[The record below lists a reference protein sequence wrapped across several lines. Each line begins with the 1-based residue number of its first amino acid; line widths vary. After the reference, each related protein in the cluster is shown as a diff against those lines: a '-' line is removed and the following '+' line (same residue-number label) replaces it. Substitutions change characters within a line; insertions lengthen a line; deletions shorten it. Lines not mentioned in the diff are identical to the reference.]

1 MLGIV
6 DIATYLPQGRL
17 SNLDPA
23 RMAAFEL
30 DDSFVRDKL
39 GVLQC
44 SRLTEGEGTTD
55 MAERAVRALL
65 EKTGISPAD
74 LEALVVVTQNPD
86 TNIPH
91 TSAQVHGRLGL
102 PDNCAC
108 FDIGL
113 GCSGYVYGLSVMQ
126 AFLQAHGLTRGIL
139 VTADPY
145 SRILAP
151 GDKSTALLFGDAA
164 SATLLGADPVYA
176 IERFRFGTWGQ
187 SGHALRCEDGVLHM
201 NGREVFNFA
210 ATRVVAQVQA
220 LLQDMGA
227 AANEV
232 DAYLFHQGSRYI
244 VDTLRQRLKISPEKV
259 RLGLGPVGNLVSSSI
274 PALLEDEL
282 SRSEVRSLV
291 LSGFGVGLSWASC
304 YCQRVR

>member
-6 DIATYLPQGRL
+6 DVATYLPIGRV

-30 DDSFVRDKL
+30 DEGFVHDKL

-44 SRLTEGEGTTD
+44 ARMVEGEGTTD
-55 MAERAVRALL
+55 MAERAVAALL
-65 EKTGISPAD
+65 EKTGVAAAD
-74 LEALVVVTQNPD
+74 IEVMVVVTQNPD

-91 TSAQVHGRLGL
+91 TSAQLHGRLGMS
-102 PDNCAC
+102 DTCAC

-113 GCSGYVYGLSVMQ
+113 GCSGYVYGLSVLQ
-126 AFLQAHGLTRGIL
+126 AFLQAQGLIRGIL

-151 GDKSTALLFGDAA
+151 DDKSTALLFGDAA
-164 SATLLGADPVYA
+164 TATLVGTNPVFA
-176 IERFRFGTWGQ
+176 IGSFRLGTWGK
-187 SGHALRCEDGVLHM
+187 SGQALRCEAGRLHM

-220 LLQDMGA
+220 LLQDLGVGPDEM
-227 AANEV
+227 

-244 VDTLRQRLKISPEKV
+244 VDTLRQRLKIPPEKV
-259 RLGLGPVGNLVSSSI
+259 RLGLGSVGNLVSSSI
-274 PALLEDEL
+274 PALLEAEL
-282 SRSEVRSLV
+282 SHPEVRRMV